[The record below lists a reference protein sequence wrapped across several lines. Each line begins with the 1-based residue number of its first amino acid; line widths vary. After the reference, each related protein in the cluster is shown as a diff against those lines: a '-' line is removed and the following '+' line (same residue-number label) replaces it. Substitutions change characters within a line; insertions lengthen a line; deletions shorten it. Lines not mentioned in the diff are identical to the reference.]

1 MREKPVMKRV
11 ILLLAAIGA
20 GLFIGF
26 SSADV
31 PIESSPE
38 DTLNRYLGAVVN
50 DDCISA
56 YRTVA
61 SADVAKRSL
70 NEFCDEMAA
79 RRSLFITESYEI
91 LSVSYPSENE
101 AVASVSHTL
110 VASAMTDL
118 WLKLSGK
125 AAQSNSAKKLAVV
138 DDTRM
143 IKENGE
149 WFVFLDYQREE
160 ELKARREKIEEL
172 MDEAREIRRDGRF
185 AQAIELYS
193 EVLAEDE
200 SNSEAITNL
209 REAQE
214 ELAEHEEKLAYS
226 ANVRIYDFEAKRID
240 RWADNAVP
248 AVRFTIKNEG
258 NRTLE
263 RVEATVYFEDANGQA
278 IFEKT
283 YSPVL
288 PGSDTLLKPNYIIG
302 VPADRDKHYFIEELG
317 HEWKEG
323 AAYAVITDLEFAFTA
338 VEEEQRR
345 RAQEL
350 KNEQRRQELE
360 KAEQATAERIRAQ
373 ELAEEQRR
381 EEIEKARTEE
391 SQRKNRAIREI
402 SNLIPKIRD
411 KISEYWQITTS
422 DSKIKAVVLVKVGP
436 DGTVAS
442 AEITQSSGFE
452 PFDRS
457 VLNAIHKASPLPF
470 PKDPIVYEYVQEF
483 QLSFTNPSS

>member
-1 MREKPVMKRV
+1 MKEKPVLKR
-11 ILLLAAIGA
+11 IMPALYAIGA

-26 SSADV
+26 SSAGV
-31 PIESSPE
+31 AKGSSPE
-38 DTLNRYLGAVVN
+38 DTLNRYFSAVVN
-50 DDCISA
+50 GDCITA

-79 RRSLFITESYEI
+79 QRSLLITESYEI

-110 VASAMTDL
+110 VASAMTNL
-118 WLKLSGK
+118 WLELSGK
-125 AAQSNSAKKLAVV
+125 AAQSNPARKLAVV

-149 WFVFLDYQREE
+149 WFVFLDYQRDE

-172 MDEAREIRRDGRF
+172 MGEAREMRRDDRF

-263 RVEATVYFEDANGQA
+263 RVEATVYFEDANGQT

-288 PGSDTLLKPNYIIG
+288 PGSDTLLKPNYIVG

-338 VEEEQRR
+338 AEEQRR

-360 KAEQATAERIRAQ
+360 KAEQAAAERIRAQ

-391 SQRKNRAIREI
+391 SQRKNRAIREF

>member
-1 MREKPVMKRV
+1 MKEKPVLKR
-11 ILLLAAIGA
+11 IMPALYAIGA

-26 SSADV
+26 SSAGV
-31 PIESSPE
+31 AKGSSPE
-38 DTLNRYLGAVVN
+38 DTLNRYFSAVVN
-50 DDCISA
+50 GDCITA

-79 RRSLFITESYEI
+79 QRSLLITESYEI

-110 VASAMTDL
+110 VASAMTNL
-118 WLKLSGK
+118 WLELSGK
-125 AAQSNSAKKLAVV
+125 AAQSNPAKKLAVV

-149 WFVFLDYQREE
+149 WFVFLDYQRDE

-172 MDEAREIRRDGRF
+172 MGEAREMRRDDRF

-226 ANVRIYDFEAKRID
+226 ANVRIYDLEAKRID

-248 AVRFTIKNEG
+248 TVRFTIKNEG

-263 RVEATVYFEDANGQA
+263 RVEATVYFEDANGQT

-288 PGSDTLLKPNYIIG
+288 PGSDTLLKPNYIVG
-302 VPADRDKHYFIEELG
+302 VPADRDKRYFIEELG

-323 AAYAVITDLEFAFTA
+323 AAYAVVTDLEFAFTA
-338 VEEEQRR
+338 TEEEQRR
-345 RAQEL
+345 QTKEL
-350 KNEQRRQELE
+350 KDEQRR
-360 KAEQATAERIRAQ
+360 K
-373 ELAEEQRR
+373 
-381 EEIEKARTEE
+381 EIEKTRTEE
-391 SQRKNRAIREI
+391 SQRKYRATSEFSI
-402 SNLIPKIRD
+402 LIPQIRD
-411 KISEYWQITTS
+411 KIEENWIPIMTLAS
-422 DSKIKAVVLVKVGP
+422 DSTYKALVTVRIGP
-436 DGTVAS
+436 DGSVLSTELS
-442 AEITQSSGFE
+442 QSSGSE
-452 PFDRS
+452 QFDRS
-457 VLNAIHKASPLPF
+457 VLTAIHKASPLPF
-470 PKDPIVYEYVQEF
+470 PKDPKVYDYIQEF
-483 QLSFTNPSS
+483 QFSFTDPR